1 MRDLGFGFSGTH
13 KLPRTSQRQGFAWKR
28 SSVVAHLAESS
39 TYAPP
44 ARSAPHGRW
53 PMSKPRSAL
62 AFRRLPRG

>member
-44 ARSAPHGRW
+44 ALRATW
-53 PMSKPRSAL
+53 PL
-62 AFRRLPRG
+62 ADVEAELGARF